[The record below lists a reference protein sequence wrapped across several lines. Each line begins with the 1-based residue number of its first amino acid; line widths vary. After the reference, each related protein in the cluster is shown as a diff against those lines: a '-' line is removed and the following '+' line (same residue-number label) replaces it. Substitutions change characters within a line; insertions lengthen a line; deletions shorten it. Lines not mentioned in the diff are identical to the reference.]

1 MPRQKRDP
9 LIAAMIAKLPD
20 GGEWP
25 VEQQLAW
32 IHLMAMALGVVHGG
46 DAAARLATLAPG
58 APSANGNGLVPLRNP
73 PPAAMLR
80 EAPKPHFY
88 IDKRG
93 FARNRDGVAIN
104 AKDVQ
109 GELVDLRGMDGD
121 VKSIRWADGT
131 VGLNGADLT
140 IVAA

>member
-1 MPRQKRDP
+1 MARTKRDP

-25 VEQQLAW
+25 VDRQLSW
-32 IHLMAMALGVVHGG
+32 LNLMAMAFGTVYGG
-46 DAAARLATLAPG
+46 DAAARLVHLPQ
-58 APSANGNGLVPLRNP
+58 PSYPTRDDVI
-73 PPAAMLR
+73 AAMPPKLR
-80 EAPKPHFY
+80 DVYTKPQFPFY
-88 IDKRG
+88 IDL
-93 FARNRDGVAIN
+93 DGNALNKHGKPIN

-121 VKSIRWADGT
+121 VKTIRWADGT
-131 VGLNGADLT
+131 MGLNGADLT

>member
-25 VEQQLAW
+25 VDRQLAW
-32 IHLMAMALGVVHGG
+32 LNLMAMAFGTVYGG
-46 DAAARLATLAPG
+46 DAAARLGGQSFAATLGERSVKAF
-58 APSANGNGLVPLRNP
+58 SAV
-73 PPAAMLR
+73 
-80 EAPKPHFY
+80 EKPKPQYRFY
-88 IDKRG
+88 IDEEGNALNKHG
-93 FARNRDGVAIN
+93 KPIN
-104 AKDVQ
+104 ASDVQ

-121 VKSIRWADGT
+121 MQTIRWADGT
-131 VGLNGADLT
+131 MGLNGADLT